1 MSAPRMDWDDLRFV
15 LAIAQAGSLS
25 GAARKLGVNHAT
37 VFRRLKAM
45 EDGIGVRLF
54 EKHSD
59 GFVTT
64 PAGDEAVAVAV
75 DLEERVTGLERRIV
89 GRDVG
94 PMGVVRVTTVPEM
107 MFGLLPPIVARL
119 SMRYPGIRLEVIGD
133 TGSANLSRRDADI
146 AIRFTRTPPEQL
158 IGRKVATACTAI
170 YAAPTFIA
178 AQDPAVPLADQPWVG
193 FDEGMAHL
201 PSARWL
207 AKTLGPRAPI
217 VTCNNVTGIARMV
230 EAGLGLGLLPCMLG
244 ERMPGLVR
252 VAPPDPD
259 WSTEVW
265 LLTHPDVRDVSRV
278 RAVFD
283 VLAEELV
290 KLRPVFSAAVPATLM
305 D

>member
-94 PMGVVRVTTVPEM
+94 PMGIVRVTTVPEM
-107 MFGLLPPIVARL
+107 MFGLLPPIVAQL
-119 SMRYPGIRLEVIGD
+119 AVRYPGIRLEIIGD

-146 AIRFTRTPPEQL
+146 AIRFTRSPPEQL
-158 IGRKVATACTAI
+158 IGRRVATACTAI

-178 AQDPAVPLADQPWVG
+178 DQDPAVPLADRSWVG

-207 AKTLGPRAPI
+207 AKTLGDRLPI
-217 VTCNNVTGIARMV
+217 VTCNNMTGIARMV
-230 EAGLGLGLLPCMLG
+230 EAGLGLGLLPCMLA

-252 VAPPDPD
+252 VAPPDSD

-290 KLRPVFSAAVPATLM
+290 KLRPVFSAAVADTQV